1 MSGGTNKP
9 LNTFSLEQSLYYGK
23 NLFQNLIRSGA
34 TGKEIVQV
42 IDVLIAGINKQIGL
56 ECYVGDV
63 NACNLEEQTKLCFIL
78 NDHLQKMSDL
88 LAGLNQLRLQV
99 QGLSPAPAPPSS
111 NGGGTSTPTNPT
123 PGVSDSYFVKVKNDA
138 NEVAGPLIDK
148 LKSNQPNGLLYD
160 TTDKVLKM
168 GSFVP
173 PGAVFMI
180 SKRYLINFDGTGLGK
195 QDTDFYPFAIADGRN
210 GTDNLLKDVYLKFL
224 SNTNDADQ
232 EGGVDGFTVKPANI
246 ESMAFGITGAINEA
260 LANVANLKVEMA
272 IQTGGIG
279 GMSGTFKFY
288 IVKDASTFSHADLAV
303 TPPDALRH
311 SHSHSLSA
319 THNNASPVPIPLN
332 PKFIK
337 LVPIQTIKR

>member
-23 NLFQNLIRSGA
+23 NLFQNLVRSGA
-34 TGKEIVQV
+34 TGKEIIQV

-63 NACNLEEQTKLCFIL
+63 NACNLEEQTKLCYIL

-88 LAGLNQLRLQV
+88 LTGLNQLRLQV
-99 QGLSPAPAPPSS
+99 SSITPSVPPPSS
-111 NGGGTSTPTNPT
+111 SGGTTTPNPT
-123 PGVSDSYFVKVKNDA
+123 PGVSDSYFVKVKNDPD
-138 NEVAGPLIDK
+138 EVAGPLIDK
-148 LKSNQPNGLLYD
+148 LKSIQPNGLLYD
-160 TTDKVLKM
+160 ATAKVLNM

-173 PGAVFMI
+173 PGAIFMI

-195 QDTDFYPFAIADGRN
+195 VDTDFYPFAIADGRN

-246 ESMAFGITGAINEA
+246 ESMTFGITGAINEA
-260 LANVANLKVEMA
+260 LATATGLKVEMA

-279 GMSGTFKFY
+279 GMGSYKFY
-288 IVKDASTFSHADLAV
+288 IVKDPSTFSQVDVAV
-303 TPPDALRH
+303 TPPDGLKH
-311 SHSHSLSA
+311 SHTHSLSA
-319 THNNASPVPIPLN
+319 THNNSSPVPIPLN
-332 PKFIK
+332 PKYIK